1 MKANV
6 VKSNGDDRDKNK
18 EHHLIMLSYRKE
30 YKMKLSNS
38 MKKILAYVCAI
49 TMVISSVAFSGP
61 TTIKASDSASVD
73 GRIYTVTD
81 GDASIAGF
89 TCQGIF
95 DKARIHF
102 AWETEVD
109 AASITATVDGKSVT
123 VDGKNDH
130 GMFIPL
136 TEVSGLAD
144 GEYSIV
150 VTATTTENSKEVT
163 GNATLKIED
172 EGETTT
178 RDPSVKVYVDL
189 GEGFSYDDSTT
200 ASVIGIQQPNWAA
213 EKGIYMNVPAGISA
227 VSVNGNSTDE
237 VAKIQ
242 GAGVLVYVSALTKKT
257 NNVEIEY
264 AGGKATV
271 VIINANGTDD
281 SGETTPEVTDPETTP
296 EVTDTETTPKVTDPE
311 TTPEVTDPETTPAS
325 AEITMDQKYTTEG
338 TYTVGGY
345 SVYVGPWMN
354 STAQVGVDPADPDH
368 IKVQQLT
375 SNYTE
380 AWGVQ
385 VKKALYNLKAGEKY
399 TIEWPIVAASNNG
412 TVKLTEGEEI
422 KLTGGAQTLI
432 SSYTAKGDGTDKLV
446 VGMGWVNTANPIE
459 FFAPVVK
466 DAEGNVVD
474 ITKPETPETTTEA
487 PETTTEAPETT
498 TEAPET
504 TTEAPE
510 TTTEAPETTTEAAE
524 TTTKAPVTTQAPT
537 TTKKPAKKVLKKT
550 KITKAT
556 RKSVKAKKI
565 KLTFKRVK
573 NAEKYKVEVSTSK
586 KFKKALV
593 RKTVKK
599 VSVTITGKA
608 LKNKKKLYVRVR
620 AVGAKKWA
628 VKQVKIKK

>member
-1 MKANV
+1 
-6 VKSNGDDRDKNK
+6 
-18 EHHLIMLSYRKE
+18 
-30 YKMKLSNS
+30 MKLSNS

-81 GDASIAGF
+81 GDASITGF

-109 AASITATVDGKSVT
+109 EASIIATVDGKSIT
-123 VDGKNDH
+123 VDGKNAH

-144 GEYSIV
+144 GEYPIV

-311 TTPEVTDPETTPAS
+311 TTPAS

-399 TIEWPIVAASNNG
+399 TIEWPIVAASNDG

-498 TEAPET
+498 TEAPKT

-510 TTTEAPETTTEAAE
+510 TTTEAPETTTVAPETTTKAPVTTTEAPE

-537 TTKKPAKKVLKKT
+537 TTKKPAKIVLKKT

-573 NAEKYKVEVSTSK
+573 NAKKYKVEVSTSK

>member
-1 MKANV
+1 
-6 VKSNGDDRDKNK
+6 
-18 EHHLIMLSYRKE
+18 
-30 YKMKLSNS
+30 MKLSNS

-81 GDASIAGF
+81 GDASITGF

-109 AASITATVDGKSVT
+109 EASIIATVDGKSIT
-123 VDGKNDH
+123 VDGKNAH

-144 GEYSIV
+144 GEYPIV

-311 TTPEVTDPETTPAS
+311 TTPAS

-399 TIEWPIVAASNNG
+399 TIEWPIVAASNDG

-498 TEAPET
+498 TEAPKT

-510 TTTEAPETTTEAAE
+510 TTTEAPETTTVAPETTTKAPVTTTEAPE

-537 TTKKPAKKVLKKT
+537 TTKKPAKNVLKKT

-573 NAEKYKVEVSTSK
+573 NAKKYKVEVSTSK

>member
-1 MKANV
+1 M
-6 VKSNGDDRDKNK
+6 VKSNVDDRDKSK

-144 GEYSIV
+144 GEYPIV
-150 VTATTTENSKEVT
+150 VTATATEDSKEVT

-242 GAGVLVYVSALTKKT
+242 GAGVLVYVSTLTKKT

-281 SGETTPEVTDPETTP
+281 SG
-296 EVTDTETTPKVTDPE
+296 E

-510 TTTEAPETTTEAAE
+510 TTTEAAE
-524 TTTKAPVTTQAPT
+524 TTTKAPVTTQ
-537 TTKKPAKKVLKKT
+537 KPAKKVLKKT

-573 NAEKYKVEVSTSK
+573 NANKYKVEVSTSK
-586 KFKKALV
+586 KFKKSLV

>member
-1 MKANV
+1 MK
-6 VKSNGDDRDKNK
+6 
-18 EHHLIMLSYRKE
+18 HLFI
-30 YKMKLSNS
+30 
-38 MKKILAYVCAI
+38 
-49 TMVISSVAFSGP
+49 
-61 TTIKASDSASVD
+61 
-73 GRIYTVTD
+73 
-81 GDASIAGF
+81 
-89 TCQGIF
+89 
-95 DKARIHF
+95 
-102 AWETEVD
+102 
-109 AASITATVDGKSVT
+109 ATVDGKSIT
-123 VDGKNDH
+123 VDGKNAH

-144 GEYSIV
+144 GEYPIV

-311 TTPEVTDPETTPAS
+311 TTPAS

-399 TIEWPIVAASNNG
+399 TIEWPIVAASNDG

-498 TEAPET
+498 TEAPKT

-510 TTTEAPETTTEAAE
+510 TTTEAPETTTVAPETTTKAPVTTTEAPE

-537 TTKKPAKKVLKKT
+537 TTKKPAKNVLKKT

-573 NAEKYKVEVSTSK
+573 NAKKYKVEVSTSK

-593 RKTVKK
+593 RKTVKE

>member
-1 MKANV
+1 M
-6 VKSNGDDRDKNK
+6 VKSDGDGKGESK
-18 EHHLIMLSYRKE
+18 GHHLIMLSYRKE

-61 TTIKASDSASVD
+61 TTIKASDSASVN

-81 GDASIAGF
+81 GDASIVGF

-109 AASITATVDGKSVT
+109 AASITATVDGKSIT
-123 VDGKNDH
+123 VDGKNAH

-144 GEYSIV
+144 GEYPIV
-150 VTATTTENSKEVT
+150 VTATATENSKEVT

-200 ASVIGIQQPNWAA
+200 ASVISIQKPDWAA
-213 EKGIYMNVPAGISA
+213 EKGIYMNVPAGIST
-227 VSVNGNSTDE
+227 VSVNGNSTGE

-242 GAGVLVYVSALTKKT
+242 GAGVIVYVSALTKKT

-281 SGETTPEVTDPETTP
+281 SGETTPEVTDPETT
-296 EVTDTETTPKVTDPE
+296 TEAPE
-311 TTPEVTDPETTPAS
+311 TTTEAPETTTEAPETTPAS
-325 AEITMDQKYTTEG
+325 TEITMDQKYTTDG

-345 SVYVGPWMN
+345 LLYVGQSWNN
-354 STAQVGVDPADPDH
+354 STAQVGVDSANPDH
-368 IKVQQLT
+368 IKVHQLT
-375 SNYTE
+375 SKFDG
-380 AWGVQ
+380 AWGLQ
-385 VKKALYNLKAGEKY
+385 VKKALYNLKAGETY
-399 TIEWPIVAASNNG
+399 TIEWPIVATSNDG
-412 TVKLTEGEEI
+412 KVMLTGDVTVPLD
-422 KLTGGAQTLI
+422 GGAQTLTA
-432 SSYTAKGDGTDKLV
+432 SYTAKGDGTDEFV
-446 VGMGWVNTANPIE
+446 VGMGWVGVSNPIE

-466 DAEGNVVD
+466 DAAGNVVD

-487 PETTTEAPETT
+487 PETTTEAPETST
-498 TEAPET
+498 DET

-510 TTTEAPETTTEAAE
+510 TSTDETTTVAPETSTDE
-524 TTTKAPVTTQAPT
+524 TTTVAPATTTPEATTQAPT

-573 NAEKYKVEVSTSK
+573 NANKYKVEVSTSK

-599 VSVTITGKA
+599 VSVTIKGKA

>member
-1 MKANV
+1 M
-6 VKSNGDDRDKNK
+6 VKLNGDDKGK
-18 EHHLIMLSYRKE
+18 SKGHHLIMLSYRKE

-102 AWETEVD
+102 AWGTEVD
-109 AASITATVDGKSVT
+109 AASITATVDGKSIT
-123 VDGKNDH
+123 VDGKNAH

-144 GEYSIV
+144 GEYPIV
-150 VTATTTENSKEVT
+150 VTATTTEDSKEVT

-200 ASVIGIQQPNWAA
+200 ASVIGIQQPDWAA
-213 EKGIYMNVPAGISA
+213 EKGIYMNVPAGIST

-242 GAGVLVYVSALTKKT
+242 GAGVIVYVSALTKKT

-281 SGETTPEVTDPETTP
+281 SGETTPEVTDPETT
-296 EVTDTETTPKVTDPE
+296 TEAPE
-311 TTPEVTDPETTPAS
+311 TTTEAPETTTEAPETTTAS
-325 AEITMDQKYTTEG
+325 SEITMDQHYTEED

-399 TIEWPIVAASNNG
+399 TIEWPIVAASNDG
-412 TVKLTEGEEI
+412 TVKLTEGAEI
-422 KLTGGAQTLI
+422 KLTGGAQTLR
-432 SSYTAKGDGTDKLV
+432 SSYTAKGDGTDEFV

-504 TTEAPE
+504 TTVAPE
-510 TTTEAPETTTEAAE
+510 TTTVAPETSTDE
-524 TTTKAPVTTQAPT
+524 TTTVAPATTTPEATTQAPT

-573 NAEKYKVEVSTSK
+573 NANKYKVEVSTSK

>member
-1 MKANV
+1 
-6 VKSNGDDRDKNK
+6 
-18 EHHLIMLSYRKE
+18 
-30 YKMKLSNS
+30 MKLSNS
-38 MKKILAYVCAI
+38 IKKILAYVCAI

-81 GDASIAGF
+81 GDASIVGF

-102 AWETEVD
+102 AWGTEVD

-123 VDGKNDH
+123 VDGKNAH

-144 GEYSIV
+144 GEYPIV
-150 VTATTTENSKEVT
+150 VTATTTEDSKEVT

-200 ASVIGIQQPNWAA
+200 ASVISIQKPDWVA
-213 EKGIYMNVPAGISA
+213 EKGIYMNVPAGISK

-242 GAGVLVYVSALTKKT
+242 GAGVIVYVSALTKKT

-281 SGETTPEVTDPETTP
+281 SGETTPEVTDPETT
-296 EVTDTETTPKVTDPE
+296 TEAPE
-311 TTPEVTDPETTPAS
+311 TTTEAPETTTEAPETTPAS
-325 AEITMDQKYTTEG
+325 TEITMDQKYTTEG

-375 SNYTE
+375 SNYTK

-399 TIEWPIVAASNNG
+399 TIEWPIVAASNDG

-432 SSYTAKGDGTDKLV
+432 SSYTAKGDGTDELV

-487 PETTTEAPETT
+487 PETTTEATETT
-498 TEAPET
+498 TVAPETSTDETTTVAPET
-504 TTEAPE
+504 TTEATE
-510 TTTEAPETTTEAAE
+510 TTTVAPETSTDE
-524 TTTKAPVTTQAPT
+524 TTTVAPATTTPEATTQAPT

-556 RKSVKAKKI
+556 RKSVKVKKI

-573 NAEKYKVEVSTSK
+573 NANKYKVEVSTSK
-586 KFKKALV
+586 KFKKTLV

>member
-1 MKANV
+1 
-6 VKSNGDDRDKNK
+6 
-18 EHHLIMLSYRKE
+18 
-30 YKMKLSNS
+30 MKLSNS

-102 AWETEVD
+102 AWGTEVD
-109 AASITATVDGKSVT
+109 AASITATVDGKSIT

-144 GEYSIV
+144 GEYPIV
-150 VTATTTENSKEVT
+150 VTATTTEDSKEVT

-200 ASVIGIQQPNWAA
+200 ASVISIQKPDWAA
-213 EKGIYMNVPAGISA
+213 EKGIYMNVPAGIST

-242 GAGVLVYVSALTKKT
+242 GAGVIVYVSALTKKT

-311 TTPEVTDPETTPAS
+311 TTPKVTDPETTPAS

-399 TIEWPIVAASNNG
+399 TIEWPIVAASNDG

-432 SSYTAKGDGTDKLV
+432 SSYTAKGDGKDELV
-446 VGMGWVNTANPIE
+446 AGMGWVNTANPIE

-487 PETTTEAPETT
+487 PTTTEESTEAPTTTEESTEAPTTTVAPETSTDETTTVAPATT
-498 TEAPET
+498 TPEA
-504 TTEAPE
+504 
-510 TTTEAPETTTEAAE
+510 
-524 TTTKAPVTTQAPT
+524 TTQAPT

-573 NAEKYKVEVSTSK
+573 NANKYKVEVSTSK

>member
-1 MKANV
+1 M
-6 VKSNGDDRDKNK
+6 VKLNGDDKGK
-18 EHHLIMLSYRKE
+18 SKGHHLIMLSYRKE

-102 AWETEVD
+102 AWGTEVD
-109 AASITATVDGKSVT
+109 AASITATVDGKSIT
-123 VDGKNDH
+123 VDGKNAH

-144 GEYSIV
+144 GEYPIV
-150 VTATTTENSKEVT
+150 VTATTTEDSKEVT

-200 ASVIGIQQPNWAA
+200 ASVIGIQQPDWAA
-213 EKGIYMNVPAGISA
+213 EKGIYMNVPAGIST

-242 GAGVLVYVSALTKKT
+242 GAGVIVYVSALTKKT

-281 SGETTPEVTDPETTP
+281 SGETTPEVTDPETT
-296 EVTDTETTPKVTDPE
+296 
-311 TTPEVTDPETTPAS
+311 
-325 AEITMDQKYTTEG
+325 
-338 TYTVGGY
+338 
-345 SVYVGPWMN
+345 
-354 STAQVGVDPADPDH
+354 
-368 IKVQQLT
+368 
-375 SNYTE
+375 
-380 AWGVQ
+380 
-385 VKKALYNLKAGEKY
+385 
-399 TIEWPIVAASNNG
+399 
-412 TVKLTEGEEI
+412 
-422 KLTGGAQTLI
+422 
-432 SSYTAKGDGTDKLV
+432 
-446 VGMGWVNTANPIE
+446 
-459 FFAPVVK
+459 
-466 DAEGNVVD
+466 
-474 ITKPETPETTTEA
+474 TEA

-504 TTEAPE
+504 TTVAPE
-510 TTTEAPETTTEAAE
+510 TTTVAPETSTDE
-524 TTTKAPVTTQAPT
+524 TTTVAPATTTPEATTQAPT

-573 NAEKYKVEVSTSK
+573 NANKYKVEVSTSK

>member
-1 MKANV
+1 M
-6 VKSNGDDRDKNK
+6 VKSNGDDEGESKG
-18 EHHLIMLSYRKE
+18 HHLIMLSYRKE

-81 GDASIAGF
+81 GDSSIAGF

-102 AWETEVD
+102 AWGTEVD
-109 AASITATVDGKSVT
+109 VASITATVDGKSIT

-136 TEVSGLAD
+136 TEVSGLAN
-144 GEYSIV
+144 GEYPIV
-150 VTATTTENSKEVT
+150 VTATATEDSKEVT

-189 GEGFSYDDSTT
+189 GEGFSYDDSTI

-213 EKGIYMNVPAGISA
+213 EKGIYMNVPAGIST

-296 EVTDTETTPKVTDPE
+296 EVTDPETTPEVTDPE

-399 TIEWPIVAASNNG
+399 TIEWPIVAASNDG

-432 SSYTAKGDGTDKLV
+432 SSYTAKGDGTDELV
-446 VGMGWVNTANPIE
+446 GGMGWVNTANPIE

-487 PETTTEAPETT
+487 PETSTDETT
-498 TEAPET
+498 TVAPAT
-504 TTEAPE
+504 TTPEA
-510 TTTEAPETTTEAAE
+510 
-524 TTTKAPVTTQAPT
+524 TTQAPT
-537 TTKKPAKKVLKKT
+537 TTKKPAKNVLKKT

-573 NAEKYKVEVSTSK
+573 NAKKYKVEVSTSK

>member
-1 MKANV
+1 
-6 VKSNGDDRDKNK
+6 
-18 EHHLIMLSYRKE
+18 
-30 YKMKLSNS
+30 MKLSNS

-81 GDASIAGF
+81 GDASITGF

-109 AASITATVDGKSVT
+109 AASITATVDGKSIK

-136 TEVSGLAD
+136 TEVSGLAN
-144 GEYSIV
+144 GEYPIV
-150 VTATTTENSKEVT
+150 VTATATEDSKEVT

-311 TTPEVTDPETTPAS
+311 TTPAS

-399 TIEWPIVAASNNG
+399 TIEWPIVAASNDG

-432 SSYTAKGDGTDKLV
+432 SSYTAKGDGKDELV
-446 VGMGWVNTANPIE
+446 GGMGWVNTANPIE

-474 ITKPETPETTTEA
+474 ITKPET
-487 PETTTEAPETT
+487 
-498 TEAPET
+498 
-504 TTEAPE
+504 PE

-573 NAEKYKVEVSTSK
+573 NAKKYKVEVSTSK

>member
-1 MKANV
+1 
-6 VKSNGDDRDKNK
+6 
-18 EHHLIMLSYRKE
+18 
-30 YKMKLSNS
+30 MKLSNS

-81 GDASIAGF
+81 GDASITGF

-109 AASITATVDGKSVT
+109 EASIIATVDGKSIT
-123 VDGKNDH
+123 VDGKNAH

-144 GEYSIV
+144 GEYPIV

-296 EVTDTETTPKVTDPE
+296 K
-311 TTPEVTDPETTPAS
+311 VTDPETTPAS

-399 TIEWPIVAASNNG
+399 TIEWPIVAASNDG

-498 TEAPET
+498 TEAPKT

-510 TTTEAPETTTEAAE
+510 TTTEAPETTTVAPETTTKAPVTTTEAPE

-537 TTKKPAKKVLKKT
+537 TTKKPAKNVLKKT

-573 NAEKYKVEVSTSK
+573 NAKKYKVEVSTSK

>member
-1 MKANV
+1 
-6 VKSNGDDRDKNK
+6 
-18 EHHLIMLSYRKE
+18 
-30 YKMKLSNS
+30 MKLSNS

-81 GDASIAGF
+81 GDASITGF

-109 AASITATVDGKSVT
+109 EASIIATVDGKSIT
-123 VDGKNDH
+123 VDGKNAH

-144 GEYSIV
+144 GEYPIV

-311 TTPEVTDPETTPAS
+311 TTVVTVTESHIAIADDEDSEET
-325 AEITMDQKYTTEG
+325 E
-338 TYTVGGY
+338 
-345 SVYVGPWMN
+345 
-354 STAQVGVDPADPDH
+354 
-368 IKVQQLT
+368 
-375 SNYTE
+375 
-380 AWGVQ
+380 
-385 VKKALYNLKAGEKY
+385 
-399 TIEWPIVAASNNG
+399 
-412 TVKLTEGEEI
+412 
-422 KLTGGAQTLI
+422 
-432 SSYTAKGDGTDKLV
+432 
-446 VGMGWVNTANPIE
+446 
-459 FFAPVVK
+459 
-466 DAEGNVVD
+466 
-474 ITKPETPETTTEA
+474 
-487 PETTTEAPETT
+487 
-498 TEAPET
+498 
-504 TTEAPE
+504 
-510 TTTEAPETTTEAAE
+510 
-524 TTTKAPVTTQAPT
+524 
-537 TTKKPAKKVLKKT
+537 
-550 KITKAT
+550 
-556 RKSVKAKKI
+556 
-565 KLTFKRVK
+565 
-573 NAEKYKVEVSTSK
+573 
-586 KFKKALV
+586 
-593 RKTVKK
+593 
-599 VSVTITGKA
+599 
-608 LKNKKKLYVRVR
+608 
-620 AVGAKKWA
+620 
-628 VKQVKIKK
+628 

>member
-1 MKANV
+1 
-6 VKSNGDDRDKNK
+6 
-18 EHHLIMLSYRKE
+18 
-30 YKMKLSNS
+30 MKLSNS

-81 GDASIAGF
+81 GDASITGF

-109 AASITATVDGKSVT
+109 EASIIATVDGKSIT
-123 VDGKNDH
+123 VDGKNAH

-144 GEYSIV
+144 GEYPIV

-311 TTPEVTDPETTPAS
+311 TTPAS

-399 TIEWPIVAASNNG
+399 TIEWPIVAASNDG

-498 TEAPET
+498 TEAPKT

-510 TTTEAPETTTEAAE
+510 TTTEAPETTTVAPE

-537 TTKKPAKKVLKKT
+537 TTKKPAKNVLKKT

-573 NAEKYKVEVSTSK
+573 NAKKYKVEVSTSK